1 MEVGQAVAPQVV
13 VVGSLTTPIYLIH
26 RLLRHC
32 RSRAATQHRW
42 MSRLTTRARMRTKR
56 V

>member
-1 MEVGQAVAPQVV
+1 MEVGPAVAPQVA
-13 VVGSLTTPIYLIH
+13 VGSLTTPIYLIH

-32 RSRAATQHRW
+32 RSRAATQRRW
-42 MSRLTTRARMRTKR
+42 MSRPKTRVRTRTKR